1 MPNGEWLRGVVAIR
15 SCGLVAVGNPGLNRR
30 RFLGAAIAA
39 SALTGCRYSLEQGLF
54 NECRAPGGHAVL
66 RSNLVRAA
74 WEGLDSARVWDCHA
88 HLFGNGRS
96 GSGIYLNPGFD
107 RPSTLAAQVRRA
119 MFFNAACGGEDE
131 AGLDRAVVE
140 RIAHLADEFPPG
152 AKVMLLAFDFT
163 HDPDGSRRED
173 LTTFAVADAYAARI
187 ARYRPDRFEWIAS
200 VHPYR
205 RDAFA
210 ALEAARLAGAR
221 AVKWLPQA
229 MGIDLAH
236 PLARAFYAELR
247 RIGLPLVVHAG
258 EEQAVE
264 GAGRHE
270 LGNPLALRH
279 PLQAGVKVIAAH
291 CASLGESPDVDAVP
305 DPARAPRVRNIDL
318 FARLMREERFAGL
331 LHGDL
336 AAVTQANRAAAIP
349 EILAQPTW
357 HCRLLN
363 GSDYPLP
370 GIMPIFS
377 VQGFAAAGLLD
388 EAAVPVLKELRHVNP
403 LVFDFVLKR
412 TLRWRGARLPAAV
425 FETRRFFDPAV
436 GVS

>member
-1 MPNGEWLRGVVAIR
+1 M
-15 SCGLVAVGNPGLNRR
+15 SRR
-30 RFLGAAIAA
+30 RFLAAAVAA
-39 SALTGCRYSLEQGLF
+39 TALTGCRFSLEQGLF

-66 RSNLVRAA
+66 RSRLVRAA
-74 WEGLDSARVWDCHA
+74 WEGLDAIGVWDCHA

-96 GSGIYLNPGFD
+96 GTGIYLDPGFD
-107 RPSTLAAQVRRA
+107 RPSTLAGQVRRA

-131 AGLDRAVVE
+131 ERLDQAVAE

-152 AKVMLLAFDFT
+152 AKVMLLAFDYT
-163 HDPDGSRRED
+163 HDPDGRRRED

-187 ARYRPDRFEWIAS
+187 ARARPDRFEWIAS
-200 VHPYR
+200 IHPYR
-205 RDAFA
+205 RDAIA
-210 ALEAARLAGAR
+210 ALGAARRDGAR
-221 AVKWLPQA
+221 AVKWLPQT

-236 PLARAFYAELR
+236 PLSRVFYGELR
-247 RIGLPLVVHAG
+247 RVGMPLLVHVG

-270 LGNPLALRH
+270 LGNPLALRR
-279 PLQAGVKVIAAH
+279 PLEAGVRVVAAH
-291 CASLGESPDVDAVP
+291 CASLGESPDVDADP
-305 DPARAPRVRNIDL
+305 DPARAPRVRNFEL
-318 FARLMREERFAGL
+318 FARLMREARFDGL

-336 AAVTQANRAAAIP
+336 SAVTQANRAATIP
-349 EILAQPTW
+349 EILAQSSW
-357 HCRLLN
+357 HGRLLN

-377 VQGFAAAGLLD
+377 VQGFVNAGLLE

-425 FETRRFFDPAV
+425 FETRRFFDPAFRAA
-436 GVS
+436 